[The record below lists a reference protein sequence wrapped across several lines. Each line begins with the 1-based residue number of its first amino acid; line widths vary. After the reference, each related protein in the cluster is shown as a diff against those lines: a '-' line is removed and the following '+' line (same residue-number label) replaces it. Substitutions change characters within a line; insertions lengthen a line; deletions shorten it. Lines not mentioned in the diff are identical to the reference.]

1 MELEILQLLSS
12 NMILVAKVYW
22 SEKKK
27 KKSNDNES
35 DQPNLKRYT
44 IKISNQVK
52 SKIKKINCTKFA
64 SALTAI

>member
-22 SEKKK
+22 SGKK